1 LFDNYSE
8 NNFSWYAAPQDNTNR
23 SDVHWFTLSLQNNA
37 AVNMTSLQPLCFRAW
52 SYAEEDLEPARDDY
66 ELPTCDFINL
76 NIDLNIHG
84 VGGDDSWGYKNN
96 G

>member
-1 LFDNYSE
+1 
-8 NNFSWYAAPQDNTNR
+8 
-23 SDVHWFTLSLQNNA
+23 
-37 AVNMTSLQPLCFRAW
+37 MTSLQPLCFRAW
-52 SYAEEDLEPARDDY
+52 SYAEEDLEPARHDY